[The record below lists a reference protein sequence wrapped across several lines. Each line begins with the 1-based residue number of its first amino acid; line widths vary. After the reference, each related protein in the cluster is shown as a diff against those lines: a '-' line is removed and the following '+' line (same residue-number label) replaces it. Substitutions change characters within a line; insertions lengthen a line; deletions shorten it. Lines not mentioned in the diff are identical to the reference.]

1 MSVTNV
7 KEDYLQTSP
16 GNKDVEPPTRQIA
29 FSKYFTYLTP
39 MDRLLLVVG
48 TLAAVLAGAILP
60 SISLVMGN
68 VAAAF
73 TTGGSNSG
81 QVSIISQMS
90 VIASI
95 VMLIALS
102 LFVFSYMFFAFW
114 QHLAENITID
124 LRKRYIAALMHQE
137 IAYFEIN
144 KVEQIPAQIAEI
156 FDTVQA
162 SIGEKIANLIFAIST
177 CLSGIIYAM
186 VFGVAFAASCVAY
199 LPILLMIIGVFGM
212 QVKKSVSDKL
222 NVVKQLGGIAEETL
236 TAIKV
241 VTSFGRE

>member
-1 MSVTNV
+1 MNSASESQYQTETLLNPADDTSSQDTRPNKRSYSVTNV
-7 KEDYLQTSP
+7 KEDYLQTSAAS
-16 GNKDVEPPTRQIA
+16 KDIEPPARQIA
-29 FSKYFTYLTP
+29 FTKYFTYLTP
-39 MDRLLLVVG
+39 TDRLLLIAG
-48 TLAAVLAGAILP
+48 TVAAVLAGAILP

-68 VAAAF
+68 VAVAF
-73 TTGGSNSG
+73 SGGSSSG
-81 QVSIISQMS
+81 ASITSQMS

-102 LFVFSYMFFAFW
+102 LFIFSYMFFAFW
-114 QHLAENITID
+114 QHLAENITTD

-137 IAYFEIN
+137 IGYFEVN

-199 LPILLMIIGVFGM
+199 LPILLIIIGVFGM
-212 QVKKSVSDKL
+212 
-222 NVVKQLGGIAEETL
+222 
-236 TAIKV
+236 
-241 VTSFGRE
+241 

>member
-1 MSVTNV
+1 M
-7 KEDYLQTSP
+7 
-16 GNKDVEPPTRQIA
+16 
-29 FSKYFTYLTP
+29 
-39 MDRLLLVVG
+39 G
-48 TLAAVLAGAILP
+48 TAAAVLAGAILP

-68 VAAAF
+68 VAVAF
-73 TTGGSNSG
+73 SGGSTSG
-81 QVSIISQMS
+81 ASITSQMS

-102 LFVFSYMFFAFW
+102 LFIFSYMFFAFW
-114 QHLAENITID
+114 QHLAENITTD

-137 IAYFEIN
+137 IGYFEVN

-212 QVKKSVSDKL
+212 
-222 NVVKQLGGIAEETL
+222 
-236 TAIKV
+236 
-241 VTSFGRE
+241 